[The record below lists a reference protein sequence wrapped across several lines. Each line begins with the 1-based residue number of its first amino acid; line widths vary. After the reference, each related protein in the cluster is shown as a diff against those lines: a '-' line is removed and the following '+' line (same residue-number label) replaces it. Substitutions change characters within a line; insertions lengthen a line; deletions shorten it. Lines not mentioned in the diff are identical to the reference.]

1 MIVFEEPT
9 GSAVVAQEAAPE
21 LTVTAEQADGSVIEA
36 PDDVVAVKATVAPVD
51 SARPPEGTVM
61 LTVKVSEEL
70 KAEVVV
76 AGLVK
81 ASVAAVFETVSVV
94 WTVPE

>member
-1 MIVFEEPT
+1 
-9 GSAVVAQEAAPE
+9 
-21 LTVTAEQADGSVIEA
+21 
-36 PDDVVAVKATVAPVD
+36 
-51 SARPPEGTVM
+51 M
-61 LTVKVSEEL
+61 LVVKVTEVL
-70 KAEVVV
+70 RADVVV